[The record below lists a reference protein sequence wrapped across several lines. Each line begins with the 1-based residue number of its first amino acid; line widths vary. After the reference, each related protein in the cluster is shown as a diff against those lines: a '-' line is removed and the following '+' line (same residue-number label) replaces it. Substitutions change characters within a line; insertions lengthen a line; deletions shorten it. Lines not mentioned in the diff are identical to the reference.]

1 MPLLPDFQHHRQ
13 MHQLVATVQIKIEL
27 ALMALEKDRNHQIVH
42 LLTTATTA
50 IKDYKI
56 RIQEQR
62 HSTN

>member
-1 MPLLPDFQHHRQ
+1 MPLLPDFQHHPQ

-27 ALMALEKDRNHQIVH
+27 AQMALEKDRNHQIVH
-42 LLTTATTA
+42 LLTTATIA

-56 RIQEQR
+56 KTQERR